1 LGGPGVAMQLSQIPY
16 ISYVPADGRVLLF
29 QPWYDVREGEW
40 HLYAQIAEGDFIRM
54 QVAGYSAG
62 LYYAAGPADSMD
74 LELRLATLVAQHLS
88 FPGVAP
94 ALYSLVD
101 DLNLMCASLEKLRI
115 FWTLRKSNG
124 ASTFLVESE
133 LEYLFAQ
140 TRAMFDVLQK
150 LAKSAARLLQT
161 PDGRNAIATL
171 PDSFA
176 SVALSGEE
184 PRTIAELQA
193 RFSLP
198 EPLAAF
204 YVSHALRFLR
214 IRAIRVGIEHHGKRV
229 PTVFE
234 TERGFGVSTKGSDSW
249 AVLEVWTTHT
259 LLPNS
264 IGSVKALA
272 TFLAR
277 SFLEAL
283 DDFEAAL
290 RHIIDPRLLPLPVSA
305 GNKLYLRNPLIAHL
319 SQLPASTDS
328 AWEPAEVAPS

>member
-1 LGGPGVAMQLSQIPY
+1 MENFPYNQEVGGPGVAMQLSQIPY
-16 ISYVPADGRVLLF
+16 ISHVPADGRVLLL
-29 QPWYDVREGEW
+29 QPWYDVCEGEW

-124 ASTFLVESE
+124 ASTFLVEAE

-150 LAKSAARLLQT
+150 IAKSAARLLQT

-176 SVALSGEE
+176 AIALSGKE
-184 PRTIAELQA
+184 PRTVAELQA
-193 RFSLP
+193 SSRRPSL
-198 EPLAAF
+198 LLL
-204 YVSHALRFLR
+204 SMCRTR
-214 IRAIRVGIEHHGKRV
+214 C
-229 PTVFE
+229 
-234 TERGFGVSTKGSDSW
+234 GS
-249 AVLEVWTTHT
+249 
-259 LLPNS
+259 
-264 IGSVKALA
+264 
-272 TFLAR
+272 
-277 SFLEAL
+277 
-283 DDFEAAL
+283 
-290 RHIIDPRLLPLPVSA
+290 
-305 GNKLYLRNPLIAHL
+305 
-319 SQLPASTDS
+319 
-328 AWEPAEVAPS
+328 